1 MRFILNMVCV
11 LFLASGSLLA
21 QSTNKPSTKP
31 NPKLSA
37 APKAAKPV
45 VKPAPGSD
53 DTASALSREAG
64 EHPIDTKLNTCLE
77 KNPSTA
83 GMIQC
88 LDEAYRAWDGLLNT
102 SYNGLLATLKP
113 AQQTKLRNLQRQW
126 ITFRDAEFAFINDFY
141 PTQGTMWVP
150 VRMSERVDVVKSR
163 ALQLSSYL
171 ESLKTF

>member
-1 MRFILNMVCV
+1 MRFILNIVCV
-11 LFLASGSLLA
+11 LFLASASILA
-21 QSTNKPSTKP
+21 QSTSKPSTKP
-31 NPKLSA
+31 NAKPSA
-37 APKAAKPV
+37 APKVTKPVAKP
-45 VKPAPGSD
+45 PSAD
-53 DTASALSREAG
+53 EAASTLSGEAD
-64 EHPIDTKLNTCLE
+64 EHPIDIKLNTCLE

-126 ITFRDAEFAFINDFY
+126 IAFRDAEFAFINDFY

>member
-1 MRFILNMVCV
+1 MRYILTLSLA
-11 LFLASGSLLA
+11 LFLSSGVLNA
-21 QSTNKPSTKP
+21 QSTRKPAPKPTTKS
-31 NPKLSA
+31 SA
-37 APKAAKPV
+37 APTVSTPV
-45 VKPAPGSD
+45 SEPKV
-53 DTASALSREAG
+53 TENEEG
-64 EHPIDTKLNTCLE
+64 EHPIDTKLNACMD

-102 SYNGLLATLKP
+102 SYNGLLATMKP
-113 AQQTKLRNLQRQW
+113 VQQGKLRNLQRQW
-126 ITFRDAEFAFINDFY
+126 LAFRDAEFAFINEFY

-150 VRMSERVDVVKSR
+150 VRMSERVEIVKSR